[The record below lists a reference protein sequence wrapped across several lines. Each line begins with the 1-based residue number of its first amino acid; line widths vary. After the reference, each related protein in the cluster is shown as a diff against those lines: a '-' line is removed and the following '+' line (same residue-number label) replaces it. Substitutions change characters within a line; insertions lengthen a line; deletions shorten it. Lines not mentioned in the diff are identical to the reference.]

1 MNEELADA
9 AAEAAGLLS
18 GAGVPYMIIGGVANL
33 LWGEPR
39 TTIDV
44 DVSAW
49 VEEDRIEPVVRRLC
63 AGMNALSPDPL
74 AFVRETRVLPLKTSA
89 GVRVDVTFAV
99 LPVEE
104 EAIRRA
110 VEREIGGRTV
120 RVCTAE
126 DLVLHKI
133 ISDRPRDI
141 EDVCGIVRRMGGK
154 LDRAYLDPKVAA
166 LAEAMERP
174 EIAERWRTML
184 REEGGER

>member
-1 MNEELADA
+1 MTGLEGA
-9 AAEAAGLLS
+9 ATEIATLLS
-18 GAGVPYMIIGGVANL
+18 RLRVPYMIIGGLANL
-33 LWGEPR
+33 QWGAPR
-39 TTIDV
+39 STVDV
-44 DVSAW
+44 DVSVW
-49 VEEDRIEPVVRRLC
+49 VEEKRIEAVVREL
-63 AGMNALSPDPL
+63 AAALRALPADPL

-110 VEREIGGRTV
+110 VERRIGGRPV

-133 ISDRPRDI
+133 ISDRPRDL
-141 EDVCGIVRRMGGK
+141 EDIRGILRRMGGK
-154 LDRAYLDPKVAA
+154 LDRAYLDPKVAS

-174 EIAERWRTML
+174 EIAERWRGML
-184 REEGGER
+184 REEGGK